1 MANKL
6 MVLSIPK
13 LKEFNVSIVLK
24 KKDEIKKQKEKVER
38 DEILKELRYHIKGK
52 TSLNLLENMKFIAT
66 PKYLNLFSVNNI
78 TYKTFHQ
85 NISNFVID
93 KKYLDPETRNIYIQ
107 TTLSSSLFKKKFQ
120 TPFQIMHLKSR
131 IIKDI
136 YDTSKNNSKVPKDIK
151 ELKNKLLSI
160 RSYSTKN
167 NKRCI
172 SGKMTK
178 NNIVKN
184 INITNNNKDKERE
197 KDKAKTIVR
206 KAIKKNK
213 TLTPTYLSKTIPV
226 NKNINENNNYKYL
239 RTVGNERNLNR
250 YKSINRNKNNP
261 IKNFKPNCYYNKLNL
276 KKMYNILK
284 KYSYADS

>member
-13 LKEFNVSIVLK
+13 LKEFNVSIILK

-38 DEILKELRYHIKGK
+38 DEELKILKYNIKGK
-52 TSLNLLENMKFIAT
+52 TSLNLMENMRFIAT

-85 NISNFVID
+85 NISNFIIN

-131 IIKDI
+131 IVREI
-136 YDTSKNNSKVPKDIK
+136 YDYSKNNCKFPMDIK

-172 SGKMTK
+172 SGKITR
-178 NNIVKN
+178 NNIGRN
-184 INITNNNKDKERE
+184 INITSNDKE
-197 KDKAKTIVR
+197 KDKNKTIFR
-206 KAIKKNK
+206 KMIKKNK
-213 TLTPTYLSKTIPV
+213 TLNPTYLSKTIPI
-226 NKNINENNNYKYL
+226 NKNINESNNYSKYL
-239 RTVGNERNLNR
+239 RTVGNERNLKR
-250 YKSINRNKNNP
+250 FKSIDKRKNNP

>member
-13 LKEFNVSIVLK
+13 LKEFNVSIILK

-38 DEILKELRYHIKGK
+38 DEELKILKYNIKGK
-52 TSLNLLENMKFIAT
+52 TSLNLMENMKFIAT

-85 NISNFVID
+85 NISNFIIN

-131 IIKDI
+131 IVREI
-136 YDTSKNNSKVPKDIK
+136 YDYSKNNCKFPMDIK

-172 SGKMTK
+172 SGKITR
-178 NNIVKN
+178 NNIGRT
-184 INITNNNKDKERE
+184 INITSNDKE
-197 KDKAKTIVR
+197 KDKNKTIFR
-206 KAIKKNK
+206 KMIKKNK
-213 TLTPTYLSKTIPV
+213 TLNPTYLSKTIPI
-226 NKNINENNNYKYL
+226 NKNINESNNYSKYL

-250 YKSINRNKNNP
+250 FKSIDKRKNNP

>member
-13 LKEFNVSIVLK
+13 LKEFNVSIILK

-38 DEILKELRYHIKGK
+38 DEELKILKHNIKGK
-52 TSLNLLENMKFIAT
+52 TSLNLMENMRFIAT

-85 NISNFVID
+85 NISNFIIN

-131 IIKDI
+131 IVREI
-136 YDTSKNNSKVPKDIK
+136 YDYSKNNCKFPMDIK

-172 SGKMTK
+172 SGKITR
-178 NNIVKN
+178 NNIGRN
-184 INITNNNKDKERE
+184 INITSNDKE
-197 KDKAKTIVR
+197 KDKNKTIFR
-206 KAIKKNK
+206 KMIKKNK
-213 TLTPTYLSKTIPV
+213 TLNPTYLSKTIPI
-226 NKNINENNNYKYL
+226 NKNINESNNYSKYL

-250 YKSINRNKNNP
+250 FKSIDKRKNNP

>member
-13 LKEFNVSIVLK
+13 LKEFNVSIILK
-24 KKDEIKKQKEKVER
+24 KKDEIQKQKEKVER
-38 DEILKELRYHIKGK
+38 DEELKILKYNIKGK
-52 TSLNLLENMKFIAT
+52 TSLNLMENMKFIAT

-85 NISNFVID
+85 NISNFIIN

-120 TPFQIMHLKSR
+120 TPFQLMHLKSR
-131 IIKDI
+131 IVKEI
-136 YDTSKNNSKVPKDIK
+136 YDNSKNNCKVPKDIK
-151 ELKNKLLSI
+151 ELKNKLLCI

-172 SGKMTK
+172 SGKITR
-178 NNIVKN
+178 NNIGRT
-184 INITNNNKDKERE
+184 INITSNDKE
-197 KDKAKTIVR
+197 KDKNKIIMR
-206 KAIKKNK
+206 KVIKKNK

-226 NKNINENNNYKYL
+226 NKNINESNIYNKYL
-239 RTVGNERNLNR
+239 KTVENEINLYR
-250 YKSINRNKNNP
+250 YKSINKKKNNP

-276 KKMYNILK
+276 KKMNNILK

>member
-13 LKEFNVSIVLK
+13 LKEFNVSIILK

-38 DEILKELRYHIKGK
+38 DEELKILKYNIKGK
-52 TSLNLLENMKFIAT
+52 TSLNLMENMRFIAT

-85 NISNFVID
+85 NISNFIIN

-131 IIKDI
+131 IVREI
-136 YDTSKNNSKVPKDIK
+136 YDYSKNNCKFPMDIK

-172 SGKMTK
+172 SGKITR
-178 NNIVKN
+178 NNIGRN
-184 INITNNNKDKERE
+184 INITSNDKE
-197 KDKAKTIVR
+197 KDKNKTIFR
-206 KAIKKNK
+206 KMIKKNK
-213 TLTPTYLSKTIPV
+213 TLNPTYLSKTIPI
-226 NKNINENNNYKYL
+226 NKNINESNNYSKYL

-250 YKSINRNKNNP
+250 FKSIDKRKNNP

-276 KKMYNILK
+276 KKMNNILK

>member
-13 LKEFNVSIVLK
+13 LKEFNVSIILK

-38 DEILKELRYHIKGK
+38 DEELKELKYHIKGK
-52 TSLNLLENMKFIAT
+52 TSLNLMENMRFIAT

-85 NISNFVID
+85 NISNFIIN

-131 IIKDI
+131 IVREI
-136 YDTSKNNSKVPKDIK
+136 YDYSKNNCKFPMDIK

-172 SGKMTK
+172 SGKITR
-178 NNIVKN
+178 NNIGRN
-184 INITNNNKDKERE
+184 INITSNDKE
-197 KDKAKTIVR
+197 KDKNKTIFR
-206 KAIKKNK
+206 KMIKKNK
-213 TLTPTYLSKTIPV
+213 TLNPTYLSKTIPI
-226 NKNINENNNYKYL
+226 NKNINESNNYSKYL
-239 RTVGNERNLNR
+239 RTVGNERNLKR
-250 YKSINRNKNNP
+250 FKSIDKRKNNP

>member
-13 LKEFNVSIVLK
+13 LKEFNVSIILK

-38 DEILKELRYHIKGK
+38 EEELKELKYHIKGK
-52 TSLNLLENMKFIAT
+52 TSLNLMENMKFIAT

-85 NISNFVID
+85 NISNFIIN

-131 IIKDI
+131 IVREI
-136 YDTSKNNSKVPKDIK
+136 YDYSKNNCKFPMDIK

-172 SGKMTK
+172 SGKITR
-178 NNIVKN
+178 NNIGRN
-184 INITNNNKDKERE
+184 INITSNDKE
-197 KDKAKTIVR
+197 KDKNKTIFR
-206 KAIKKNK
+206 KMIKKNK
-213 TLTPTYLSKTIPV
+213 TLNPTYLSKTIPI
-226 NKNINENNNYKYL
+226 NKNINESNNYSKYL

-250 YKSINRNKNNP
+250 FKSIDKRKNKN

>member
-24 KKDEIKKQKEKVER
+24 KKDEIQKQKEKVER
-38 DEILKELRYHIKGK
+38 EEELKEMKYHIKGK
-52 TSLNLLENMKFIAT
+52 TSLNLMENMKFIAT

-85 NISNFVID
+85 NISNFVIN

-120 TPFQIMHLKSR
+120 TPYQIMHLKNR

-136 YDTSKNNSKVPKDIK
+136 YDTSKNNNKVPKDIK
-151 ELKNKLLSI
+151 GLKNKLISI

-172 SGKMTK
+172 SGKITR
-178 NNIVKN
+178 NNIGRN
-184 INITNNNKDKERE
+184 INITSNNKDKEKE
-197 KDKAKTIVR
+197 KNKIIMR
-206 KAIKKNK
+206 KVVKKNK
-213 TLTPTYLSKTIPV
+213 TLTPTYLSKTIPI
-226 NKNINENNNYKYL
+226 NKNTNENNNYNKYL
-239 RTVGNERNLNR
+239 RSVGNERNLCR
-250 YKSINRNKNNP
+250 YKSINKKKSNP

>member
-1 MANKL
+1 
-6 MVLSIPK
+6 
-13 LKEFNVSIVLK
+13 
-24 KKDEIKKQKEKVER
+24 
-38 DEILKELRYHIKGK
+38 
-52 TSLNLLENMKFIAT
+52 MKFIAT

-85 NISNFVID
+85 NISNFIIN

-131 IIKDI
+131 IVREI
-136 YDTSKNNSKVPKDIK
+136 YDYSKNNCKFPMDIK

-172 SGKMTK
+172 SGKITR
-178 NNIVKN
+178 NNIGRN
-184 INITNNNKDKERE
+184 INITSNDKE
-197 KDKAKTIVR
+197 KDKNKTIFR
-206 KAIKKNK
+206 KMIKKNK
-213 TLTPTYLSKTIPV
+213 TLNPTYLSKTIPI
-226 NKNINENNNYKYL
+226 NKNINESNNYSKYL

-250 YKSINRNKNNP
+250 FKSIDKRKNNP

>member
-13 LKEFNVSIVLK
+13 LKEFNVSIILK

-38 DEILKELRYHIKGK
+38 DEELKILKYNIKGK
-52 TSLNLLENMKFIAT
+52 TSLNLMENMRFIAT

-85 NISNFVID
+85 NISNFIIN

-131 IIKDI
+131 IVREI
-136 YDTSKNNSKVPKDIK
+136 YDYSKNNCKFPMDIK

-172 SGKMTK
+172 SGKITR
-178 NNIVKN
+178 NNIGRN
-184 INITNNNKDKERE
+184 INITSNDKE
-197 KDKAKTIVR
+197 KDKNKTIFR
-206 KAIKKNK
+206 KMIKKNK
-213 TLTPTYLSKTIPV
+213 TLNPTYLSKTIPI
-226 NKNINENNNYKYL
+226 NKNINESNNYSKYL
-239 RTVGNERNLNR
+239 RTVGNERNLKR
-250 YKSINRNKNNP
+250 YKSIDKRKNNP

>member
-13 LKEFNVSIVLK
+13 LKEFNVSIILK

-38 DEILKELRYHIKGK
+38 DEISKLLKYHIKGK
-52 TSLNLLENMKFIAT
+52 TSLNLMENIRFIAT

-85 NISNFVID
+85 NISNFIIN

-131 IIKDI
+131 IIKEI
-136 YDTSKNNSKVPKDIK
+136 YDNSKNNCKAPKDIK
-151 ELKNKLLSI
+151 GLKNKLLSI
-160 RSYSTKN
+160 RAYSTKN

-172 SGKMTK
+172 SGKIVR
-178 NNIVKN
+178 NNIGRN
-184 INITNNNKDKERE
+184 INITSDNKER
-197 KDKAKTIVR
+197 DKSKAFMR
-206 KAIKKNK
+206 KVFKKNK

-226 NKNINENNNYKYL
+226 NKNINENNNYNKYL
-239 RTVGNERNLNR
+239 RTVGNERNLYR
-250 YKSINRNKNNP
+250 YKTINKKKNNP
-261 IKNFKPNCYYNKLNL
+261 IKNVKPNCYFNKLNL

>member
-13 LKEFNVSIVLK
+13 LKEFNVSIILK

-38 DEILKELRYHIKGK
+38 DEELKELKYHIKGK
-52 TSLNLLENMKFIAT
+52 TSLNLMENMKFIAT

-85 NISNFVID
+85 NISNFIIN

-131 IIKDI
+131 IVKEI
-136 YDTSKNNSKVPKDIK
+136 YDNSKNNCKVPKDIK
-151 ELKNKLLSI
+151 ELKNKLLCI

-172 SGKMTK
+172 SGKITR
-178 NNIVKN
+178 NNIGRT
-184 INITNNNKDKERE
+184 INITSNDKE
-197 KDKAKTIVR
+197 KDKNKIIMR
-206 KAIKKNK
+206 KVIKKNK

-226 NKNINENNNYKYL
+226 NKNINESNIYNKYL
-239 RTVGNERNLNR
+239 KTVENERNFYR
-250 YKSINRNKNNP
+250 YKSINNKKNNP

-276 KKMYNILK
+276 KKMNNILK

>member
-13 LKEFNVSIVLK
+13 LKEFNVSIILK

-38 DEILKELRYHIKGK
+38 DEELKILKYNIKGK
-52 TSLNLLENMKFIAT
+52 TSLNLMENMRFIAT

-85 NISNFVID
+85 NILNFIIN

-131 IIKDI
+131 IVREI
-136 YDTSKNNSKVPKDIK
+136 YDYSKNNCKFPMDIK

-172 SGKMTK
+172 SWKITR
-178 NNIVKN
+178 NNIGRT
-184 INITNNNKDKERE
+184 INITSNDKE
-197 KDKAKTIVR
+197 KDKNKTIFR
-206 KAIKKNK
+206 KMIKKNK
-213 TLTPTYLSKTIPV
+213 TLNPTYLSKTIPI
-226 NKNINENNNYKYL
+226 NKNINESNNYSKYL
-239 RTVGNERNLNR
+239 RTVGNERNLKR
-250 YKSINRNKNNP
+250 YKSIDKRKNNP

>member
-1 MANKL
+1 

-13 LKEFNVSIVLK
+13 LKEFNVSIILK

-38 DEILKELRYHIKGK
+38 DEELKILKYNIKGK
-52 TSLNLLENMKFIAT
+52 TSLNLMENMRFIAT

-85 NISNFVID
+85 NISNFIIN

-131 IIKDI
+131 IVREI
-136 YDTSKNNSKVPKDIK
+136 YDYSKNNCKFPMDIK

-172 SGKMTK
+172 SGKITR
-178 NNIVKN
+178 NNIGRN
-184 INITNNNKDKERE
+184 INITSNDKE
-197 KDKAKTIVR
+197 KDKNKTIFR
-206 KAIKKNK
+206 KMIKKNK
-213 TLTPTYLSKTIPV
+213 TLNPTYLSKTIPI
-226 NKNINENNNYKYL
+226 NKNINESNNYSKYL
-239 RTVGNERNLNR
+239 RTVGNERNLKR
-250 YKSINRNKNNP
+250 FKSIDKRKNNP

>member
-38 DEILKELRYHIKGK
+38 DEELKILKYNIKGK
-52 TSLNLLENMKFIAT
+52 TSLNLMENMRFIAT

-85 NISNFVID
+85 NISNFIIN

-131 IIKDI
+131 IVREI
-136 YDTSKNNSKVPKDIK
+136 YDYSKNNCKFPMDIK

-172 SGKMTK
+172 SGKITR
-178 NNIVKN
+178 NNIGRN
-184 INITNNNKDKERE
+184 INITSNDKE
-197 KDKAKTIVR
+197 KDKNKTIFR
-206 KAIKKNK
+206 KMIKKNK
-213 TLTPTYLSKTIPV
+213 TLNPTYLSKTIPI
-226 NKNINENNNYKYL
+226 NKNINESNNYSKYL

-250 YKSINRNKNNP
+250 FKSIDKRKNNP

>member
-13 LKEFNVSIVLK
+13 LKEFNVSIILK

-38 DEILKELRYHIKGK
+38 DEELKILKYNIKGK
-52 TSLNLLENMKFIAT
+52 TSLNLMENMRFIAT

-85 NISNFVID
+85 NISNFIIN

-131 IIKDI
+131 IVREI
-136 YDTSKNNSKVPKDIK
+136 YDYSKNNCKFPMDIK

-172 SGKMTK
+172 SGKITR
-178 NNIVKN
+178 NNIGRN
-184 INITNNNKDKERE
+184 INITSNDKE
-197 KDKAKTIVR
+197 KDTIFAKST
-206 KAIKKNK
+206 
-213 TLTPTYLSKTIPV
+213 T
-226 NKNINENNNYKYL
+226 
-239 RTVGNERNLNR
+239 
-250 YKSINRNKNNP
+250 
-261 IKNFKPNCYYNKLNL
+261 KLL
-276 KKMYNILK
+276 PL
-284 KYSYADS
+284 

>member
-6 MVLSIPK
+6 MELSIPK
-13 LKEFNVSIVLK
+13 LKEYNVSIILK

-38 DEILKELRYHIKGK
+38 EEELKELKYHIKGK
-52 TSLNLLENMKFIAT
+52 TSLNLMENMKFIAT

-85 NISNFVID
+85 NISNFIIN
-93 KKYLDPETRNIYIQ
+93 KNYLDPETRNIYIQ

-120 TPFQIMHLKSR
+120 TPFQILHLKNR
-131 IIKDI
+131 IVKDI
-136 YDTSKNNSKVPKDIK
+136 YDNSKNSCKVPKDLK

-160 RSYSTKN
+160 RSYSSKN

-172 SGKMTK
+172 SGKITR
-178 NNIVKN
+178 NNIGRT
-184 INITNNNKDKERE
+184 INITSNDKE
-197 KDKAKTIVR
+197 KGKNKIIMR
-206 KAIKKNK
+206 KMIKKNK

-226 NKNINENNNYKYL
+226 NKNINENIIYNKYL
-239 RTVGNERNLNR
+239 KTVENKGNLYR
-250 YKSINRNKNNP
+250 YKSINKKKNNP

-276 KKMYNILK
+276 KKLNNILK

>member
-13 LKEFNVSIVLK
+13 LKEFNVSIILK

-38 DEILKELRYHIKGK
+38 DEELKILKYNIKGK
-52 TSLNLLENMKFIAT
+52 TSLNLMENMRFIAT

-85 NISNFVID
+85 NISNFIIN

-131 IIKDI
+131 IVREI
-136 YDTSKNNSKVPKDIK
+136 YDYSKNNCKFPMDIK

-172 SGKMTK
+172 SGKITR
-178 NNIVKN
+178 NNIGRN
-184 INITNNNKDKERE
+184 INITSNDKE
-197 KDKAKTIVR
+197 KDKNKTIFR
-206 KAIKKNK
+206 KMIKKNK
-213 TLTPTYLSKTIPV
+213 TLNPTYLSKTIPI
-226 NKNINENNNYKYL
+226 NKNINESNNYSKYL

-250 YKSINRNKNNP
+250 FKSIDKRKNNP

>member
-24 KKDEIKKQKEKVER
+24 KKDEIQKQKEKVER
-38 DEILKELRYHIKGK
+38 EEELKELKYHIKGK
-52 TSLNLLENMKFIAT
+52 TSLNLMENMKFIAT

-120 TPFQIMHLKSR
+120 TPYQIMHLKSR

-151 ELKNKLLSI
+151 GLKNKLISI
-160 RSYSTKN
+160 SSYSTKN

-172 SGKMTK
+172 SGKITR
-178 NNIVKN
+178 NNIGRN
-184 INITNNNKDKERE
+184 INITSNNKDKEKE
-197 KDKAKTIVR
+197 KNKIIMR
-206 KAIKKNK
+206 KVIKKNK
-213 TLTPTYLSKTIPV
+213 TLTPTYLSKTIPI
-226 NKNINENNNYKYL
+226 NKNTNENNNCNKYL
-239 RTVGNERNLNR
+239 RSVGNERHLCR
-250 YKSINRNKNNP
+250 YKSINKKKSNP